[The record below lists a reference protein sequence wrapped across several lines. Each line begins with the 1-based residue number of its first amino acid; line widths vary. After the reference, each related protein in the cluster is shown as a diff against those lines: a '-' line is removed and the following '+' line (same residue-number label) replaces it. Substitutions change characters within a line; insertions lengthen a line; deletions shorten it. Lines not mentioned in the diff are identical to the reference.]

1 MAYQSMLMN
10 QRAGVLNEQPL
21 VTGRDRSEQEVYDDH
36 ATGPTSDVYGKGSLV
51 IHTLRELIGDK
62 AFFETV
68 RLLVYGRLDPKPGN
82 FTSQFRSTADYV
94 AIVNHVTGR
103 DYGWFFDAYLREAA
117 LPHLETHRSGDVLS
131 LEWRVPGNR
140 PFPMPVEVKVGDR
153 METVPM
159 ADGHGRLTILAGET
173 AITLDPRSKILRK
186 LDGIDRFQRW
196 RKASSAPAAGAR

>member
-1 MAYQSMLMN
+1 MGRGPSGMARTYTPTRLPPSST
-10 QRAGVLNEQPL
+10 VS
-21 VTGRDRSEQEVYDDH
+21 RS
-36 ATGPTSDVYGKGSLV
+36 
-51 IHTLRELIGDK
+51 
-62 AFFETV
+62 
-68 RLLVYGRLDPKPGN
+68 
-82 FTSQFRSTADYV
+82 YV
-94 AIVNHVTGR
+94 AIVNQVTGR

-173 AITLDPRSKILRK
+173 TITLDPRSKILRQ

>member
-1 MAYQSMLMN
+1 MMAPAWVSVGM
-10 QRAGVLNEQPL
+10 
-21 VTGRDRSEQEVYDDH
+21 GRGPSGMARTYTPTRLPPSSTVSRS
-36 ATGPTSDVYGKGSLV
+36 
-51 IHTLRELIGDK
+51 
-62 AFFETV
+62 
-68 RLLVYGRLDPKPGN
+68 
-82 FTSQFRSTADYV
+82 YV
-94 AIVNHVTGR
+94 AIVNQVTGR

-173 AITLDPRSKILRK
+173 TITLDPRSKILRQ